1 MKEKLNEFL
10 ETYARGRY
18 AGSRLQ
24 TTPEINFL
32 ILDEHVKATTR
43 QIAILE
49 SKVSEIACAPVT
61 VTQYSDHLRETFM
74 TALNSILHEAIGLSI
89 EGAHFELVAK
99 EKARVFLAVNSEHSH
114 LTAATRIRV
123 SEIALSIGR
132 PLGIENVEL
141 EITGHGHSAINDA
154 LVIRE
159 VLKVAPIDAA
169 GLAIVL
175 SASETIQRT
184 FSETETGVM
193 LDRLRRKGLL
203 IWQPSG
209 KYAPAQKAL
218 YLYSSSKSRRSS
230 DIERA
235 LALGRKRW

>member
-1 MKEKLNEFL
+1 MHEFL
-10 ETYARGRY
+10 ETFAGGRY
-18 AGSRLQ
+18 VGSRLQ
-24 TTPEINFL
+24 TTPEMSFL
-32 ILDEHVKATTR
+32 ILNENVKATTR

-49 SKVSEIACAPVT
+49 SKASEIAGVPVK

-74 TALNSILHEAIGLSI
+74 NAFGSILNEAIGVSI
-89 EGAHFELVAK
+89 EGAHFELVSK
-99 EKARVFLAVNSEHSH
+99 EKARIFLAVNSEHSL
-114 LTAATRIRV
+114 LTAATRVRI
-123 SEIALSIGR
+123 SEIAQSIGS

-141 EITGHGHSAINDA
+141 EISGQGHSTINDA

-159 VLKVAPIDAA
+159 VLKVAPLDAA
-169 GLAIVL
+169 GLALVL
-175 SASETIQRT
+175 NASKTIQQT
-184 FSETETGVM
+184 FSKAETGVM

-209 KYAPAQKAL
+209 KYVPAQSAL
-218 YLYSSSKSRRSS
+218 YLYSSARSRRSS